1 MGTDTIRLRAPSIYG
16 PKAKPAA
23 EQQPDRQRRDVA
35 APGPAMARAHLVRH
49 AQHPAHVAPGQER
62 EDHLHVAPSSTAS
75 RGLGR
80 GGGLVRIDDEVRSE
94 PIGQTW
100 MPQPR
105 SIRGVDTPA
114 AGVEAAWNWRGRGW
128 LRIAGS
134 YWEVLGWGEFE
145 SHAHGGAA
153 TTEKERWVVTWFK
166 ASLFTPMGVDVYSDR
181 KEGMSEGLYRMISA
195 ALERGEAGEEVA
207 GMCRAEMREVE
218 IKY

>member
-16 PKAKPAA
+16 PKASASQSQRQSSSPTGSAATWQPPALPWLA
-23 EQQPDRQRRDVA
+23 RTWSVTHSTLPMWRQARNVRITYTLLPPRPP
-35 APGPAMARAHLVRH
+35 PG
-49 AQHPAHVAPGQER
+49 GSGGE
-62 EDHLHVAPSSTAS
+62 
-75 RGLGR
+75 
-80 GGGLVRIDDEVRSE
+80 GGLVRIDDELL
-94 PIGQTW
+94 G
-100 MPQPR
+100 
-105 SIRGVDTPA
+105 G
-114 AGVEAAWNWRGRGW
+114 AG
-128 LRIAGS
+128 L
-134 YWEVLGWGEFE
+134 GEFE